1 MKMNKPFSLRAR
13 RKSFS
18 YAFNGI
24 KLFFQQE
31 HNALL
36 HAFATILVICLA
48 FIFSVSKVE
57 IILLTFS
64 VGFVWAAE
72 LFNTAIEKAMDF
84 ISTEKQAPIKYIKDL
99 SAAAVLIA
107 ASTAFVTGLLVF
119 IPKLLLCLA

>member
-1 MKMNKPFSLRAR
+1 MNKPFSLRAR
-13 RKSFS
+13 SKSFS
-18 YAFNGI
+18 YAFSGV
-24 KLFFQQE
+24 KFFFQQE
-31 HNALL
+31 HNAIL
-36 HAFATILVICLA
+36 HVVATILVICLA
-48 FIFSVSKVE
+48 FIFPVSTVE

-72 LFNTAIEKAMDF
+72 LFNTAIEKTMDF
-84 ISTEKQAPIKYIKDL
+84 ISKEKQAPIKYIKDL

>member
-1 MKMNKPFSLRAR
+1 MNKPFSLRAR
-13 RKSFS
+13 SKSFG
-18 YAFNGI
+18 YAFSGI

-31 HNALL
+31 HNAIL
-36 HAFATILVICLA
+36 HVVATILVICLA
-48 FIFSVSKVE
+48 FILPVSTVE

-64 VGFVWAAE
+64 VGFVWIAE
-72 LFNTAIEKAMDF
+72 LFNTAIEKVMDF

-107 ASTAFVTGLLVF
+107 AGTAFVTGFVVF